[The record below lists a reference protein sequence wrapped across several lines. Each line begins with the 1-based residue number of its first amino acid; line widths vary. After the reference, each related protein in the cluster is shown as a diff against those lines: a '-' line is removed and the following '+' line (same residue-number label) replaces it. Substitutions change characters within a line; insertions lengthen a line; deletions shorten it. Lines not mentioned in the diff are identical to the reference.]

1 MKLQIEVP
9 DGFIAGKLVFIT
21 ETNDGVNLDSLD
33 VKTGRVLRVEK
44 LSVEKSK
51 MKQRVAWEAD

>member
-1 MKLQIEVP
+1 MKLEIEVQ
-9 DGFIAGKLVFIT
+9 DGFIDGRLVFIT